1 MQGCIYTVGNGTD
14 YAPVNQVSKIHY
26 PRIARV
32 RSASSSVILSACFK
46 QRAGFVKE
54 KNTYMK
60 ASKFSLAWQILIAL
74 VLGIIVGAV
83 LHNQPESREW
93 LVTNIL
99 RPAGDIFIHLIK
111 MIVVPIVISTL
122 IVGIAG
128 VGDAKKLGRIGL
140 KTIIYFEV
148 ITTIAIVIGITLA
161 NVFQPGS
168 GIDMS
173 TLATVDI
180 TKYEATTAAVQ
191 GQPHS
196 LISTILSL
204 IPQNIFAAI
213 AKGDML
219 PIIFFSV
226 LFGLGLSSLP
236 AEHREPL
243 VKVFRS
249 VSETMFKVTN
259 MIMRYA
265 PVGVFAL
272 ISVTVAT
279 FGFAS
284 LWPLA
289 KLVVLVYAAIMLFA
303 LLVLGGVA
311 RFCNLRITTLFRILK
326 EELILS
332 YSTAS
337 SETVLPKIME
347 KMEAYGAPKSITSFV
362 VPTGYSFNLDGSTLY
377 QSIAAIFIAQLY
389 GIELSLGH
397 EIILVLT
404 LMVTSKGIAG
414 VPGVSFVVLLATL
427 GSVGI
432 PLEGLAFIAG
442 VDRILD
448 MARTALNVVGN
459 ALAVLVIAKWENQ
472 FDEKQAV
479 AYEAQLKK
487 HAA

>member
-1 MQGCIYTVGNGTD
+1 MFVMAGSLKRKMTMKTQ
-14 YAPVNQVSKIHY
+14 KI
-26 PRIARV
+26 
-32 RSASSSVILSACFK
+32 
-46 QRAGFVKE
+46 
-54 KNTYMK
+54 
-60 ASKFSLAWQILIAL
+60 SLAWQILIAL
-74 VLGIIVGAV
+74 VLGIALGAV
-83 LHNQPESREW
+83 LHEQQESRQW
-93 LVTNIL
+93 LISNIL
-99 RPAGDIFIHLIK
+99 SPAGDIFIRLIK
-111 MIVVPIVISTL
+111 MIVVPIVIATL

-128 VGDAKKLGRIGL
+128 VGDAKKLGRIGF
-140 KTIIYFEV
+140 KTILYFEI
-148 ITTIAIVIGITLA
+148 ITTVAIILGITLA
-161 NVFQPGS
+161 NIFQPGH

-173 TLATVDI
+173 TLTAVDI
-180 TKYEATTAAVQ
+180 SQYQKTTEQVQ
-191 GQPHS
+191 SGSHS
-196 LISTILSL
+196 LVGTILSL
-204 IPQNIFAAI
+204 IPPNIFAAM
-213 AKGDML
+213 ARGDML

-236 AEHREPL
+236 KEHRDPL
-243 VKVFRS
+243 LNVFRG
-249 VSETMFKVTN
+249 VSETMFKVTH

-272 ISVTVAT
+272 ISVTVAN

-289 KLVVLVYAAIMLFA
+289 KLVMLVYAAIFFFGLV
-303 LLVLGGVA
+303 VLGAVA
-311 RFCNLRITTLFRILK
+311 RLCKLRITVLIRILK
-326 EELILS
+326 DELILA

-337 SETVLPKIME
+337 SETVLPRIIE

-389 GIELSLGH
+389 GIDLSIGQ
-397 EIILVLT
+397 EIVLVLT
-404 LMVTSKGIAG
+404 LMLTSKGIAG

-459 ALAVLVIAKWENQ
+459 ALAVLVIAKWEHQ
-472 FDEKQAV
+472 FDEKKAQ
-479 AYEAQLKK
+479 AYERELKGISTQPAQQG
-487 HAA
+487 

>member
-1 MQGCIYTVGNGTD
+1 MKSV
-14 YAPVNQVSKIHY
+14 KI
-26 PRIARV
+26 
-32 RSASSSVILSACFK
+32 
-46 QRAGFVKE
+46 G
-54 KNTYMK
+54 
-60 ASKFSLAWQILIAL
+60 LAWQILIAL
-74 VLGIIVGAV
+74 VLGILVGAV
-83 LHNQPESREW
+83 LHNQIESREW
-93 LVTNIL
+93 LVSNVL
-99 RPAGDIFIHLIK
+99 SPAGDIFIRLIK

-148 ITTIAIVIGITLA
+148 ITTVAIIVGITLA
-161 NVFQPGS
+161 NVFQPGH

-173 TLATVDI
+173 ALTVVDI
-180 TKYEATTAAVQ
+180 SQYEKTTEQVQ
-191 GQPHS
+191 SGSHS
-196 LISTILSL
+196 LVSTILSL
-204 IPQNIFAAI
+204 IPPNVFASM

-236 AEHREPL
+236 KETKEPL
-243 VKVFRS
+243 LNVFKA
-249 VSETMFKVTN
+249 VSESMFKVTH

-265 PVGVFAL
+265 PIGVFGL
-272 ISVTVAT
+272 ISVTVAN

-284 LWPLA
+284 LIPLA
-289 KLVVLVYAAIMLFA
+289 KLVILVYAAILFFA
-303 LLVLGGVA
+303 LVVLGTVA
-311 RFCNLRITTLFRILK
+311 RLCKLRIWTLIRILND
-326 EELILS
+326 ELILA

-337 SETVLPKIME
+337 SETVLPRIIE

-389 GIELSLGH
+389 GIELSIGQ

-459 ALAVLVIAKWENQ
+459 ALAVLVIAKWEHQ
-472 FDEKQAV
+472 FDHKKAK
-479 AYEAQLKK
+479 AYEKALFAPEQTPVNQG
-487 HAA
+487 